1 MKYLFFDIECADGI
15 RMCSFGYVLVD
26 EKFNILSKKD
36 ILINPKC
43 AFRLGRDE
51 FDPNIELA
59 YPVSEFLKQ
68 KVFPCYYDEIKN
80 LIISKGVIPVGHSVL
95 SDMSFIKF
103 ACNRYNLDLIEYR
116 AFDTQRAY
124 ALYSNSHNKKL
135 HKIIE
140 ELDIDESGLCEHKS
154 CDDAEFTMRV
164 AKKLCEIESITM
176 SELIDR
182 YPQAM
187 FELKHEDEE
196 EITEEKKFGRVS
208 RK

>member
-1 MKYLFFDIECADGI
+1 M

-26 EKFNILSKKD
+26 EKFNIIDKKD

-59 YPVSEFLKQ
+59 YPVSEFQKY
-68 KVFPCYYDEIKN
+68 KVFPCYYDEIRD
-80 LIISKGVIPVGHSVL
+80 LILNKCVMPIGHSVQ

-116 AFDTQRAY
+116 AFDTQRVY
-124 ALYSNSHNKKL
+124 AMYSNSHNKKL
-135 HKIIE
+135 HTIIE
-140 ELDIDESGLCEHKS
+140 ELDIDTTGLSEHKS

-164 AKKLCEIESITM
+164 AKKLCEEESLTM
-176 SELIDR
+176 SELIDK
-182 YPQAM
+182 YPQAI

-196 EITEEKKFGRVS
+196 IVEEKKFGRAS

>member
-1 MKYLFFDIECADGI
+1 MNYLFFDIECADGK

-26 EKFNILSKKD
+26 EKFNIIDKKD

-51 FDPNIELA
+51 FNPNIELA
-59 YPVSEFLKQ
+59 YPISEFQKQ
-68 KVFPCYYDEIKN
+68 KVFPCYYDEIKG
-80 LIISKGVIPVGHSVL
+80 LILNKDVMPIGHNVQ
-95 SDMSFIKF
+95 SDMGFIKF
-103 ACNRYNLDLIEYR
+103 ACNRYSLDLIEYK

-124 ALYSNSHNKKL
+124 ALFSNSYNKKL
-135 HKIIE
+135 QKIVE
-140 ELDIDESGLCEHKS
+140 ELDIDTSGLCEHKS

-164 AKKLCEIESITM
+164 AKKLCEIDSINID
-176 SELIDR
+176 ELMAK
-182 YPQAM
+182 YPQAI

-196 EITEEKKFGRVS
+196 IVEEKKFGRVS